1 MEGET
6 ALRLGVFFGIF
17 AVMAL
22 WEGVAPKR
30 ARMLTRAQRWLT
42 NWGISVV
49 NSVVTVL
56 MKSLLGAA
64 AVVASLDAAD
74 LGIGLFNQL
83 GWPIWLEVLIAFV
96 ILDFAIWFQH
106 LLSHKIPILWRLHR
120 VHHADRD
127 VDVTTAIRFHP
138 IEILLSMAYKLAC
151 VLLIGPAA
159 IAVFLFEVILN
170 ASAMFN
176 HSNVK
181 LPLGFDRVLRTLIVT
196 PDMHRVHHSIIQRE
210 TDSNYGFFLSTWDKL
225 FRTYIA
231 QPELG
236 HDGVVIGLEEH
247 QSDQP
252 SSLLWSLLL
261 PFKGPASHA
270 ALKAQTEQT

>member
-138 IEILLSMAYKLAC
+138 IEIALSMAFKIGLVY
-151 VLLIGPAA
+151 LLGVSV
-159 IAVFLFEVILN
+159 IAVILFEVVLN
-170 ASAMFN
+170 GAAMFN
-176 HSNVK
+176 HANVR
-181 LPLGFDRVLRTLIVT
+181 LPRAVDRWARLAIVT
-196 PDMHRVHHSIIQRE
+196 PDMHRIHHSVERHE
-210 TDSNYGFFLSTWDKL
+210 HDANYGFNLSIWDRL
-225 FRTYIA
+225 FGTYIENA
-231 QPELG
+231 GQGEAGLVLG
-236 HDGVVIGLEEH
+236 LSEH
-247 QSDQP
+247 QTRDP
-252 SSLLWSLLL
+252 ARLVWSLAF
-261 PFKGPASHA
+261 PFRR
-270 ALKAQTEQT
+270 